1 MSAYPR
7 VVCGMFYMPMPPPI
21 NIDRF
26 VIMLLVLASSVL
38 LQTFFMKL
46 TQTSPTLLFDQ
57 FEIIYKLKF
66 PLNCL
71 LHMLPDNLSVIHY

>member
-1 MSAYPR
+1 MSTYPR
-7 VVCGMFYMPMPPPI
+7 VVYGMLYMPMPPPI

-66 PLNCL
+66 SLKL
-71 LHMLPDNLSVIHY
+71 LVMLP